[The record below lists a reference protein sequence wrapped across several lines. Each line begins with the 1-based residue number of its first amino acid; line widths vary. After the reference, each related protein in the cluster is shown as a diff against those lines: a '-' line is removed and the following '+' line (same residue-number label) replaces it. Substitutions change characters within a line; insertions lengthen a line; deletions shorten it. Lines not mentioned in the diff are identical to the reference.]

1 MALGLTSKILVFVLI
16 LNSVVAFAGVQ
27 GMLGSDVNWKKS
39 RDLLGQFR
47 NNTEES
53 TEEIKN
59 EGESGI
65 TSTDFFNPLA
75 KVWGWLN
82 MVIDFFTNP
91 IALAWNMPMPLN
103 WIFGLVISMLEGAA
117 IAGVVRGVVV

>member
-16 LNSVVAFAGVQ
+16 LNSVVAFAGME

-47 NNTEES
+47 NNTQES
-53 TEEIKN
+53 TEDIKN
-59 EGESGI
+59 EDESGI
-65 TSTDFFNPLA
+65 TSLDYFNPLA

-91 IALAWNMPMPLN
+91 ITLAWTLPMPLN

-117 IAGVVRGVVV
+117 IVGVVRGVVV